1 MDEQTV
7 IAQQDSLRTQRAFVS
22 FLSSAFGL
30 DQTYAGQD
38 GYATNYPRGY
48 QVLGPNGAVG
58 VEGAPI
64 SNTQTRAIVLS
75 PGMLI
80 LGAIVVGVLVMGNK

>member
-1 MDEQTV
+1 MDEQT
-7 IAQQDSLRTQRAFVS
+7 IISQQDELRTKRAFVS

-38 GYATNYPRGY
+38 GYATNYPRQY
-48 QVLGPNGAVG
+48 QSIGLNGAVG

-64 SNTQTRAIVLS
+64 SNSQTRAIVFS
-75 PGMLI
+75 PGVLI
-80 LGAIVVGVLVMGNK
+80 LAALAVGVFVLRR